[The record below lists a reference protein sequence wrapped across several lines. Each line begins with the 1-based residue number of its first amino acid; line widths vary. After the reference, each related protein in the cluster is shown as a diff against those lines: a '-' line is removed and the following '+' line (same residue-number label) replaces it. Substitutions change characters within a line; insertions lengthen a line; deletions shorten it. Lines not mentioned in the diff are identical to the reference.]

1 MCDAPDPG
9 KEERSM
15 SAENNAPLAREFQQ
29 EFNDRECDRI
39 DDLVAGGVEW

>member
-1 MCDAPDPG
+1 
-9 KEERSM
+9 M